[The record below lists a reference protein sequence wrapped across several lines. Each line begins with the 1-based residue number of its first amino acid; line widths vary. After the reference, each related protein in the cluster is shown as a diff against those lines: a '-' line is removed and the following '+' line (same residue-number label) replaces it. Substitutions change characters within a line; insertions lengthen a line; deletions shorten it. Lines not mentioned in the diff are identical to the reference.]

1 MMAERF
7 VPREFGGSDF
17 YCDEV
22 SNDRTNGEFHAV
34 RFCAKCGQST
44 STANA
49 ARVAEQE
56 RVAAEV
62 TEAHA
67 CESDGEIVFMER
79 GGSSS
84 AKKMLTDLTQKQE
97 GMTRPEKT
105 IPLVMMYH
113 PGETKVTAL
122 LQAQLEHHAVDEDD
136 RAAKLLLEVEGTTK
150 VVAYISR
157 PNSRPRMSWSTIQ
170 KPRPRP

>member
-1 MMAERF
+1 
-7 VPREFGGSDF
+7 
-17 YCDEV
+17 
-22 SNDRTNGEFHAV
+22 
-34 RFCAKCGQST
+34 
-44 STANA
+44 
-49 ARVAEQE
+49 
-56 RVAAEV
+56 
-62 TEAHA
+62 
-67 CESDGEIVFMER
+67 
-79 GGSSS
+79 
-84 AKKMLTDLTQKQE
+84 MLTDLTQKQE

-157 PNSRPRMSWSTIQ
+157 PNSRPRGAGRRGGQDRGTEDRG
-170 KPRPRP
+170 PFEF